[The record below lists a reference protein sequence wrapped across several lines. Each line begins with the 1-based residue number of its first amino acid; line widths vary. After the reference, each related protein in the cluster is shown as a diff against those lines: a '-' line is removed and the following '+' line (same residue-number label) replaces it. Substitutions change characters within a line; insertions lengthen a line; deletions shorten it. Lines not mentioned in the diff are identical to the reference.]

1 MSSSKRAR
9 RRRRHA
15 KYGVPRYSLR
25 DGGSRKPRTG
35 RRVDYAIIDEVPAK
49 LLSDLVAQAGDGAK

>member
-15 KYGVPRYSLR
+15 KYGVPVYPRR
-25 DGGSRKPRTG
+25 PRTG
-35 RRVDYAIIDEVPAK
+35 RRVDYVIIDEVPFGTK
-49 LLSDLVAQAGDGAK
+49 EFQAGDGAE